1 MIRTTFCT
9 VLLLLLSMNSLAGD
23 KPAYQ
28 LFDSKGKKVKY
39 KKMVKDIIDARMFF
53 FGEYHNNPISHWL
66 QLELLNDIYDVKR
79 SKLKVG
85 AEMFESDNQL
95 IINEYLNGLIS
106 EDNFNKEC
114 RLWPNYETD
123 YKPLVQYMKDKGIP
137 LIATNTPRRY
147 ASIVF
152 KKGLEIL
159 EQTDSLAKTYLAPL
173 PLDYD
178 PELPTYKKMIKMMG
192 GHGGSNLIAAQ
203 ALKDATMAHFIR
215 KNFDGKT
222 FFYHLNGAFHSDY
235 FEGIVWYVKKFMPM
249 ESIRTLTTVEQ
260 LDLNKLD
267 EENEGKADY
276 ILVVHPNMTKTH

>member
-1 MIRTTFCT
+1 MVKTTFISI
-9 VLLLLLSMNSLAGD
+9 LLFIFSFHLTGAD

-28 LFDSKGKKVKY
+28 IFDSKGKKVKY
-39 KKMVKDIIDARMFF
+39 KKMVKDIIEARVFF

-95 IINEYLNGLIS
+95 IINEYLDGLIS

-123 YKPLVQYMKDKGIP
+123 YKPLVQYMKDKDIP

-147 ASIVF
+147 ASMVY
-152 KKGLEIL
+152 KNGLNSL
-159 EQTDSLAKTYLAPL
+159 DQLDSLAKKYLAKL

-192 GHGGSNLIAAQ
+192 GHGGSNLVAAQ

-235 FEGIVWYVKKFMPM
+235 YEGIVWFVKKFIPM
-249 ESIRTLTTVEQ
+249 EYIRTLTTVEQ

-276 ILVVHPNMTKTH
+276 ILAVHPNMTKTH